1 MANIPSLKWAQRRE
15 KVFVTFE
22 CVDSKESSVELTTGL
37 LSMQATDKNGKAFK
51 LENMPLWEEIDPD
64 GSKWFRNDRRAQPAL
79 HAWTPAT
86 LSVLARAS
94 ASRWDR
100 LQPWWQR
107 CTLPAHRWSAA
118 C

>member
-64 GSKWFRNDRRAQPAL
+64 GSKWFRNDRRAQQL
-79 HAWTPAT
+79 F
-86 LSVLARAS
+86 LS
-94 ASRWDR
+94 
-100 LQPWWQR
+100 
-107 CTLPAHRWSAA
+107 
-118 C
+118 